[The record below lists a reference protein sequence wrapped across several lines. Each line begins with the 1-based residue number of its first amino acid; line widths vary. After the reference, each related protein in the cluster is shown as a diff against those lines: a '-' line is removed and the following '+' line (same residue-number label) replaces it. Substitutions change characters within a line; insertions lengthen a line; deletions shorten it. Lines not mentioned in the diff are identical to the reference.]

1 MWIVILYVCVS
12 QACAFIDSPPLTSE
26 AECKALLANGM
37 AILEADD
44 DVIAFDGDCIYVKM
58 RQV

>member
-1 MWIVILYVCVS
+1 MWIVILYICVT
-12 QACAFIDSPPLTSE
+12 QACGFVDSPPLNSKADCE
-26 AECKALLANGM
+26 ATLKNGM

-44 DVIAFDGDCIYVKM
+44 TVVAFDGDCIYVKM